1 MKFYINRSVTGDFE
15 GVIGRVIEALKVEGF
30 GILTDIDVRQTMKAK
45 IGVDF
50 RPYRILGACNP
61 ALAHE
66 ALAAEDKIGTM
77 LPCNVIVQQH
87 DNGVVEV
94 AAIDPAATMASIGN
108 PALFDLAARVRE
120 KLERAVASL

>member
-1 MKFYINRSVTGDFE
+1 MKFYINRSVTGDFDSA
-15 GVIGRVIEALKVEGF
+15 IGRVIEALKAEGF

-66 ALAAEDKIGTM
+66 ALAAEDKIGAM

-94 AAIDPAATMASIGN
+94 AAIDPVATMAGVGN
-108 PALFDLAARVRE
+108 PALSKLAAQVRE
-120 KLERAVASL
+120 KLERAVSSL